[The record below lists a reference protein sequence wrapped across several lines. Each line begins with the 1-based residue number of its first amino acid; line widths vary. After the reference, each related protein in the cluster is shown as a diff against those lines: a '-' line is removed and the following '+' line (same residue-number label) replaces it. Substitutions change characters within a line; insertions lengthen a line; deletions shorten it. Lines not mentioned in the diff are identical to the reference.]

1 MKRYFWREKNAYS
14 CAESGQV
21 IDPTR
26 EELEQELVLKLVQK
40 LNRSTLIF
48 DKQARTNY
56 LANQTQSRIKI
67 ENLSEEEIQ
76 REVGKNVIVDFVQVL
91 MDLCRFY
98 EIDFNFLSQ
107 GSQKMT
113 KEEVYAK
120 IKRSI
125 DNLLLKKKV
134 KQSIEQIYLANIA
147 LADLLKL
154 NLADIEKQRAFIE
167 QSEGNFFKGKYV
179 VFKE

>member
-91 MDLCRFY
+91 MDL
-98 EIDFNFLSQ
+98 SQ